1 MRRGLTG
8 LLLALLATPALSH
21 DLWIDHSGGTYV
33 LSNGHKHSSH
43 GGDQIIPYSADFVRQ
58 AQCFDQQ
65 GKVKT
70 ESQGGSPFRLV
81 ADCAALTVTASSG
94 YWSKTT
100 TGTKNLPKDE
110 AKQVV
115 KSWLSHESVK
125 RIDTWSPAL
134 AKPLTQELEI
144 VPLDDPLRLSAS
156 DKLHLRV
163 TLAGRP
169 VSGATV
175 TYDGEPRGA
184 TDADGNINVRLRH
197 GGYQMIATSVTRPL
211 ASPKADE
218 EVRAAS
224 LVFELPN

>member
-1 MRRGLTG
+1 MRRLTG
-8 LLLALLATPALSH
+8 LLLTLLATPVLSH
-21 DLWIDHSGGTYV
+21 DLWLDRAGGAYV
-33 LSNGHKHSSH
+33 LANGHKHSSH
-43 GGDQIIPYSADFVRQ
+43 GGDQRIPYSPDFVRQ

-70 ESQGGSPFRLV
+70 EAQGGSPFRLV

-94 YWSKTT
+94 YWSKTP
-100 TGTKNLPKDE
+100 TGTRNLPKDE
-110 AKQVV
+110 ARQVV
-115 KSWLSHESVK
+115 KSWLSLESVK

-134 AKPLTQELEI
+134 TKPLTQELEI
-144 VPLDDPLRLSAS
+144 VPLDDPLRLAAG

-169 VSGATV
+169 LGGATL

-184 TDADGNINVRLRH
+184 TDAEGNINVRLRH

>member
-1 MRRGLTG
+1 MRHGPIG
-8 LLLALLATPALSH
+8 LLLILLANPVLSH
-21 DLWIDHSGGTYV
+21 DLWIDHSGGAYV

-65 GKVKT
+65 GKIKT
-70 ESQGGSPFRLV
+70 ESPGGSPFRLV
-81 ADCAALTVTASSG
+81 ADCAALIVTASSG

-115 KSWLSHESVK
+115 KSWLSLESVK
-125 RIDTWSPAL
+125 RIDAWSPVL

-144 VPLDDPLRLSAS
+144 VPLDDPRRLATG

-169 VSGATV
+169 LSGATV

-184 TDADGNINVRLRH
+184 TDAEGNINIRLRR
-197 GGYQMIATSVTRPL
+197 GGYQLIGTSVARPL
-211 ASPKADE
+211 ASAKADE

-224 LVFELPN
+224 LVFELAH

>member
-1 MRRGLTG
+1 M
-8 LLLALLATPALSH
+8 
-21 DLWIDHSGGTYV
+21 
-33 LSNGHKHSSH
+33 
-43 GGDQIIPYSADFVRQ
+43 
-58 AQCFDQQ
+58 
-65 GKVKT
+65 
-70 ESQGGSPFRLV
+70 
-81 ADCAALTVTASSG
+81 
-94 YWSKTT
+94 
-100 TGTKNLPKDE
+100 
-110 AKQVV
+110 V

-184 TDADGNINVRLRH
+184 TDTDGNINVRLRH
-197 GGYQMIATSVTRPL
+197 DGYQMIATSVTRPL